1 MNDESALRTT
11 SDAFLARLDRLHDLE
26 VEKRLLTPGSDRM
39 VALAAEIEELVRE
52 VLSVAN
58 TQYELAE
65 QSDPG
70 AGLRPIEAVPPREAA
85 EILADWRAAERR
97 LTETAAGSAD
107 HDVARADIDRL
118 RQEYSRAFEQRSRA

>member
-1 MNDESALRTT
+1 MTDESALRTA

-52 VLSVAN
+52 VLNVAG
-58 TQYELAE
+58 TQHVLADRA
-65 QSDPG
+65 DPQDN
-70 AGLRPIEAVPPREAA
+70 LRPIEAIPPRDAA

-97 LTETAAGSAD
+97 FTSAGAGSAEQD
-107 HDVARADIDRL
+107 AARADIERL
-118 RQEYSRAFEQRSRA
+118 RQEYSRAFEQRRRV